1 MDFKEL
7 PEPNIF
13 IASPGDLS
21 ELRGKVRDMFKN
33 LRNQVANHRNIEV
46 YAWEVEVPES
56 GFEQWLPAQQQIPLP
71 SDPNCRAVLCFF
83 SERIGTPMKNT
94 ELYRECIGD
103 AQKFNSELGRLVL
116 DWQPGAEEDGGFP
129 LTGTV
134 FEVLVALAAN
144 EASGRHDRGNPPFH
158 IWFIGDETILTER
171 ADEANWGNKRYLKIM
186 FPTFK
191 GKRQSDFLD
200 GHFRQL
206 RQLRNFIEYLKVRNV
221 QIGRESIVGD
231 LEEVIQQCRAFLMK
245 HLEYEPKQKH
255 IDPFKGL
262 QFYDVED
269 EHVFFGRT
277 QWLKDAL
284 EDFHSSWSARQA
296 PFYGVVGGSG
306 VGKSSLL
313 RAGLIA
319 RLESR
324 GTARNC
330 RCAVVTARDLIAPMA
345 ESETG
350 PDSWRAPLD
359 QLIAKVVECIGHGK
373 VPSTRLDTDEAV
385 QVLLSVL
392 NNSARQDHVTLPDE
406 AKLVIG
412 LDQFEEIIDYRVS
425 PAHSAT
431 LTSLFRFI
439 PKACQTG
446 RIGFLYTCQSNRL
459 ELLNSD
465 PELTTLVERG
475 RPKWVASADPDTISE
490 IAQRK
495 FEMIQ
500 VRLGRPVLENLRKRV
515 MDFTSKAAQA
525 AIQGEISTDSQASLL
540 PLFSLTLLRL
550 SRYCQQRS
558 EELRRLKPRQ
568 QARLKRF
575 EGGDARADFG
585 AAGESEGQLVERT
598 HLTPEGNLVLAL
610 QDIPEE
616 LLCIESVITEQ
627 AERAVTEVRDAPGGS
642 WSEDQIG
649 NLLRRLVRIEDAQ
662 AERFYLPAIAAP
674 ERGAGKLLVQK
685 LRENRLLIPVGRNN
699 VRLVHQAII
708 RYWPAAESWLKREKD
723 LLRASRQLYPMAEDW
738 QTDGRAE
745 KYLKEISPHQV
756 DLAGRLLW
764 AWVDVFRPKDG
775 TTPRPEDR
783 LLCEFALA
791 VFAMENTPE
800 RVVEDADVKASH
812 FLTAILY
819 GQEALVRQY
828 LLLKPS
834 LAVSDL
840 TGKGAN
846 AAFVAAAS
854 DDFDTVDLV
863 LQAGADPR
871 LANQDGWQPLHVAAN
886 NGNIRLFDRLIEKG
900 ADANAPGA
908 RGSTALHLA
917 AANDD
922 LTIVRHLIEVYNSHP
937 NAKDQSN
944 WTPLHAACRNGGSQV
959 ASFLLARDDI
969 DTSLTDTGGWSAF
982 LVACRYA
989 EAGIVRE
996 LLKKPSTDPSAK
1008 VDGWL
1013 PLHLCILRKSPG
1025 SIRALLEDRRI
1036 DRTSET
1042 PGQKTP
1048 VEIAAE
1054 EMGAEGVAALLAD
1067 PFHEVKA
1074 DAVAHD
1080 RESPLLR
1087 ACRAGDVGLVRVLV
1101 AGGADVNLTTKSHQ
1115 HSPFLDMAERGDLA
1129 VLRILLPKADPE
1141 TTGNENRSALHL
1153 AAMNGHSAA
1162 VREILRAIEPRWHSR
1177 RDRNGQTAL
1186 HLAAGFGHADTVE
1199 ILLPYIPSRLVD
1211 QAGDTALHT
1220 AAAANQI
1227 SSVRVLVGYDPGLV
1241 AVPDLIGRH
1250 FAHIAVAFGHRAML
1264 SRAIDPL
1271 YSARRDAE
1279 GMLPLHY
1286 AARFGKAAIL
1296 RDLLELDG
1304 ADPDSLDG
1312 FGWTPLHMA
1321 AQAGNAES
1329 LQILLDHRASVLT
1342 LGKQPPVLPFH
1353 AAAAAGQTHVL
1364 HPLLPPDPNPGFWEE
1379 ALLMAMNN
1387 AQFETALRILDLQ
1400 GNGGA

>member
-7 PEPNIF
+7 QQPSIF

-21 ELRGKVRDMFKN
+21 ELRGKVRDMFEN
-33 LRNQVANHRNIEV
+33 LRNQVANHRNIAA
-46 YAWEVEVPES
+46 YAWEVEVPKS

-71 SDPNCRAVLCFF
+71 SSPNCRGVLCFF

-94 ELYRECIGD
+94 ELYREHIGD
-103 AQKFNSELGRLVL
+103 AEKFNSERGRLVL

-134 FEVLVALAAN
+134 FEVLAALAHN
-144 EASGRHDRGNPPFH
+144 DASGRHERGDPPLH
-158 IWFIGDETILTER
+158 IWFIGDDTILTER
-171 ADEANWGNKRYLKIM
+171 ADEANWGNKRYLNRV
-186 FPTFK
+186 FHTFK
-191 GKRQSDFLD
+191 GKRQSEFLD

-206 RQLRNFIEYLKVRNV
+206 RQLRNFIEYLKGRNV
-221 QIGRESIVGD
+221 PIGPESIVGD

-245 HLEYEPKQKH
+245 HLEYEPKRD

-262 QFYDVED
+262 QFYDVKD
-269 EHVFFGRT
+269 DLVFFGRT

-284 EDFHSSWSARQA
+284 EDFHNSWSDRQA

-330 RCAVVTARDLIAPMA
+330 RCVVVTARDLIAPMA
-345 ESETG
+345 ESVTG

-359 QLIAKVVECIGHGK
+359 ELIAKVVECIGYGK
-373 VPSTRLDTDEAV
+373 VPSTCLDTDEAV

-392 NNSARQDHVTLPDE
+392 DHSARQDQVTPPDE

-412 LDQFEEIIDYRVS
+412 LDQFEEIIDYRVL

-465 PELTTLVERG
+465 PELTTLVEPG
-475 RPKWVASADPDTISE
+475 RRKWVLSADPDTISE

-500 VRLGRPVLENLRKRV
+500 VSLGRPVLENLQKRV
-515 MDFTSKAAQA
+515 MDFTNKAAQA

-540 PLFSLTLLRL
+540 PLFSLTLQRL
-550 SRYCQQRS
+550 SRYCRQRS
-558 EELRRLKPRQ
+558 EELRRQKPRPRTG
-568 QARLKRF
+568 AKRF
-575 EGGDARADFG
+575 EGGEARADFG
-585 AAGESEGQLVERT
+585 AAGESGGQLVERT
-598 HLTPEGNLVLAL
+598 HLTPEGTLVLAL

-616 LLCIESVITEQ
+616 LLRIESVITEQ
-627 AERAVTEVRDAPGGS
+627 AERAVKEVRDAPGGN
-642 WSEDQIG
+642 WSDDQIG

-662 AERFYLPAIAAP
+662 AERFYLPAVAVP
-674 ERGAGKLLVQK
+674 ERGSGKLLVQK

-738 QTDGRAE
+738 QADERAE
-745 KYLKEISPHQV
+745 KYLKEISPYQV

-775 TTPRPEDR
+775 TTPRAEDR

-800 RVVEDADVKASH
+800 RVVEDVEVKASH
-812 FLTAILY
+812 FLTAVRY

-840 TGKGAN
+840 TSKGAN
-846 AAFVAAAS
+846 AAYEAAAS
-854 DDFDTVDLV
+854 DDFETLDLV
-863 LQAGADPR
+863 LQAGADSR

-900 ADANAPGA
+900 ADANAPGGP
-908 RGSTALHLA
+908 GSTALHLA
-917 AANDD
+917 AENDD
-922 LTIVRHLIEVYNSHP
+922 LAMVRHLIEVYKSHP

-944 WTPLHAACRNGGSQV
+944 WTPLQAACRNGGSQA

-969 DTSLTDTGGWSAF
+969 DTSLTDTEGWSAF

-996 LLKKPSTDPSAK
+996 LLKKPSTDPSAN
-1008 VDGWL
+1008 VNGWL

-1042 PGQKTP
+1042 PAQKTP
-1048 VEIAAE
+1048 VEFAAE

-1067 PFHEVKA
+1067 PFHEVKP
-1074 DAVAHD
+1074 DALAHD

-1101 AGGADVNLTTKSHQ
+1101 EGGADVNLTTTSHQ

-1141 TTGNENRSALHL
+1141 ITGNENRSALHL

-1162 VREILRAIEPRWHSR
+1162 VQEILRAIEPRWHSR

-1186 HLAAGFGHADTVE
+1186 HLAAGFGHKDTVE
-1199 ILLPYIPSRLVD
+1199 ILLPYISPRLVD
-1211 QAGDTALHT
+1211 QAGETALHT

-1227 SSVRVLVGYDPGLV
+1227 SSVRVLVGHDSELV
-1241 AVPDLIGRH
+1241 AVPDLIGRL
-1250 FAHIAVAFGHRAML
+1250 FAHIAVAYGHRAML
-1264 SRAIDPL
+1264 SRTIDPL
-1271 YSARRDAE
+1271 YSTRRDAE

-1304 ADPDSLDG
+1304 ADPDSVDD

-1321 AQAGNAES
+1321 AQAGSAAS
-1329 LQILLDHRASVLT
+1329 LQILLGHRASVLT

-1364 HPLLPPDPNPGFWEE
+1364 HPLLPPDPNPDFWEE